1 MSTKSEEPNRV
12 EKVDL
17 VMWTKNGADTL
28 PVVLKRIGEVIP
40 AESVNKRV
48 VVDDQSTDN
57 TREIAQ
63 RFGWTVIPNEGKGIS
78 DGANTA
84 LKHVESAFFVSF
96 EQDLVLARDW
106 WQKIPRRLA
115 DSRVAVASG
124 VRISNQPRVV
134 KEIQEYSMELYER
147 RTKSEELF
155 LYGKTLDNT
164 MYRTEILRSLGGFP
178 KLRISAGV
186 DNVLAQK
193 IHVRGFRWAVDY
205 SVKSVHLRKGLRQEL
220 DHYYWYGTC
229 MVSLDPVLF
238 GRNVNLRGFALR
250 WLLSLV
256 RGLDIAVKK
265 RAPEALYVY
274 PLMRLA
280 TLRGIVDGLRRTS
293 CG

>member
-1 MSTKSEEPNRV
+1 
-12 EKVDL
+12 
-17 VMWTKNGADTL
+17 MWTKNGADTL
-28 PVVLKRIGEVIP
+28 SAVLNRINEVIP
-40 AESVNKRV
+40 TESVNNRV
-48 VVDDQSTDN
+48 VVDDHSTDN
-57 TREIAQ
+57 TRAIAQ
-63 RFGWTVIPNEGKGIS
+63 HFGWNVVQNAGMGIS

-84 LKHVESAFFVSF
+84 LRQVESPFFVSF

-106 WQKIPRRLA
+106 WQKIPRLLA
-115 DSRVAVASG
+115 NSRVAVASG

-147 RTKSEELF
+147 RTKSEEFF

-164 MYRTEILRSLGGFP
+164 LYRTEVLQSLGGFP
-178 KLRISAGV
+178 QLKISAGV

-193 IHVRGFRWAVDY
+193 IHLLGFKWAVDY

-238 GRNVNLRGFALR
+238 RRNVNLRGFALR
-250 WLLSLV
+250 WLLSPV

-265 RAPEALYVY
+265 KAPEALYVY

-280 TLRGIVDGLRRTS
+280 TLRGIADGLRKTHCS
-293 CG
+293 

>member
-1 MSTKSEEPNRV
+1 MGEYGL

-28 PVVLKRIGEVIP
+28 FAVLKRIEEVIP
-40 AESVNKRV
+40 AEFVNKRV

-63 RFGWTVIPNEGKGIS
+63 RFGWTVVPNEGKGIS

-84 LKHVESAFFVSF
+84 LRQVESPFFVSF
-96 EQDLVLARDW
+96 EQDLVLAHDW
-106 WQKIPRRLA
+106 WQKIPRLLT

-124 VRISNQPRVV
+124 VRISNRPRVV
-134 KEIQEYSMELYER
+134 KEIQDYSMELYER
-147 RTKSEELF
+147 RTKSEEMF

-164 MYRTEILRSLGGFP
+164 LYRTDVVRSLNGFP

-193 IHVRGFRWAVDY
+193 IHVHGFRWVVDY
-205 SVKSVHLRKGLRQEL
+205 SVRSVHLRKGLRQEL

-238 GRNVNLRGFALR
+238 GRNVNLRRFALR
-250 WLLSLV
+250 WLLSPV
-256 RGLDIAVKK
+256 RGLDIALKK

-280 TLRGIVDGLRRTS
+280 TLQGIANGLRRTS
-293 CG
+293 CD